1 MSSEWQIL
9 RDDVLIADLATTD
22 LDMTGLQIEPT
33 PPIMIKFV
41 APLVKY
47 PDSGNNTNE
56 WAFVVHAYNDA
67 GTYIAG
73 AADVKVV
80 ERSDYQ
86 GTPPPGEAQKKH
98 YVGDTTKAAWPLG
111 DRFLYA
117 ARKLNSVTVKLAN
130 VTAVGA
136 TKVRVLYRQLR

>member
-9 RDDVLIADLATTD
+9 RDDVVIADLGTTD

-33 PPIMIKFV
+33 PPIVIKFV

-56 WAFVVHAYNDA
+56 WAFVVHAYDNA

-73 AADVKVV
+73 TADVKVV
-80 ERSDYQ
+80 ERSDFPKA
-86 GTPPPGEAQKKH
+86 PPPGEAQKKH
-98 YVGDTTKAAWPLG
+98 YVGDPVKTAWPLG
-111 DRFLYA
+111 DRFTYT
-117 ARKLNSVTVKLAN
+117 ARKLNNVTVKIGT